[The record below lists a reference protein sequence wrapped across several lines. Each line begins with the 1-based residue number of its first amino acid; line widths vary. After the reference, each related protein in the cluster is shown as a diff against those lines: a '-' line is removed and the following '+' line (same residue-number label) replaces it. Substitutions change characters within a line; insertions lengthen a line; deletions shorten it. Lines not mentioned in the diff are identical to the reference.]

1 LQTNL
6 FLRNEYLQVLLML
19 TLVSMMVLCAWLW
32 LNVCYYALKTYLFL
46 LFLLSNLQVLMMPTL
61 VLAARLCPVGVEGTL
76 YASLMSINNFAAG
89 TSDALGAIMMKFFGI
104 TSSSFVH
111 LTALLLTCNLL
122 SLLPLPLIGWVPDET
137 ATVAAASA
145 AASKG
150 ATAAGDSAE
159 LGAVSLTVRAA
170 GVGHRGGS
178 SSSSSAGLLAS
189 PRQRG
194 SSGGASNK
202 SYHRVSEVE
211 DADWGEKHS

>member
-1 LQTNL
+1 VQQWSHSPAVAAAAAAVRV
-6 FLRNEYLQVLLML
+6 LR
-19 TLVSMMVLCAWLW
+19 CFA
-32 LNVCYYALKTYLFL
+32 
-46 LFLLSNLQVLMMPTL
+46 LQVLMMPTL

-122 SLLPLPLIGWVPDET
+122 SLLPLPLIGWVPDEI
-137 ATVAAASA
+137 AADAAASA
-145 AASKG
+145 AAAAAAAASHG
-150 ATAAGDSAE
+150 ADDSAGS
-159 LGAVSLTVRAA
+159 GAVSLTVRAGVVGRHA
-170 GVGHRGGS
+170 GSG
-178 SSSSSAGLLAS
+178 SSAGLLAS

-194 SSGGASNK
+194 SSGGASSK

-211 DADWGEKHS
+211 VADWGEKHS